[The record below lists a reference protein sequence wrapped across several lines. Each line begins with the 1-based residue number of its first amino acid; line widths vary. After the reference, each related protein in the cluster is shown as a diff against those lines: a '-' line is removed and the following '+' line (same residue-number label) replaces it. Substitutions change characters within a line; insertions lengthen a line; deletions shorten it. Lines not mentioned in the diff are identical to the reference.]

1 MPSEQ
6 SYYLSLEVEGNN
18 VCRTDQDLV
27 LNCAGV
33 CVLPRPFETHI
44 QLGREDYYLQ
54 YLVQGKMRV
63 WLEEGEQ
70 IMEPGQAVLYYPH
83 TGYRYA
89 MDGREEIQYYWLH
102 FTGSGADKLVKDCRL
117 PNRRLLSLG
126 SSAPI
131 VSQFEGL
138 FHDFILRDHCFALSA
153 ASRLLSVCVE
163 ISRRLEAAEGNRAAG
178 VGRVYRAISH
188 IHQNYE
194 KKLTIPFLA
203 ELEHVSPSRFRL
215 LFREAT
221 GLSPMDYITVL
232 RLNHARQLML
242 QTDNSLGEIA
252 RAVGYP
258 DQLYFSRVFKK
269 RTGLTPSDYRQGLL
283 TPAPR
288 EQGKE
293 QKHEEL

>member
-18 VCRTDQDLV
+18 VRRTDRDLIP
-27 LNCAGV
+27 NCAGV
-33 CVLPRPFETHI
+33 CVLPQPFEAHMPS
-44 QLGREDYYLQ
+44 GREDYYLQ

-89 MDGREEIQYYWLH
+89 MHGKEEIQYYWLH
-102 FTGSGADKLVKDCRL
+102 FTGSEADRLVKDCRL
-117 PNRRLLSLG
+117 PNRQLLRLG
-126 SSAPI
+126 SSALI

-153 ASRLLSVCVE
+153 ASRLLSICVE
-163 ISRRLEAAEGNRAAG
+163 ISRRLEEADGSQSAG
-178 VGRVYRAISH
+178 VGRVYHAISH

-194 KKLTIPFLA
+194 KRLTVPLLA
-203 ELEHVSPSRFRL
+203 ELEHLSPSRFRL

-242 QTDNSLGEIA
+242 QTNSSVGEIA

-258 DQLYFSRVFKK
+258 DQLYFSRIFKK

-283 TPAPR
+283 AVQK
-288 EQGKE
+288 EQNGKE
-293 QKHEEL
+293 L

>member
-6 SYYLSLEVEGNN
+6 SYYLSLDIEGNN
-18 VCRTDQDLV
+18 VCRTDQELV
-27 LNCAGV
+27 LNCAGA
-33 CVLPRPFETHI
+33 CVLPQPFETHI

-54 YLVQGKMRV
+54 YLVQGEMQV

-70 IMEPGQAVLYYPH
+70 VMGPGQAVLYYPH

-89 MDGREEIQYYWLH
+89 MHGQEEVQYYWLH

-117 PNRRLLSLG
+117 PNKRLLTLG
-126 SSAPI
+126 SSALI

-138 FHDFILRDHCFALSA
+138 FHDFILRDHCFSLSA

-163 ISRRLEAAEGNRAAG
+163 ISRRLEASEGKQGSN
-178 VGRVYRAISH
+178 VGRVYRALSH

-194 KKLTIPFLA
+194 KRLTVPFLA
-203 ELEHVSPSRFRL
+203 ELEHISPSRFRL

-242 QTDNSLGEIA
+242 QTDNPLGEIA

-269 RTGLTPSDYRQGLL
+269 RTGLTPSAYRQGLL
-283 TPAPR
+283 ASAPK
-288 EQGKE
+288 EHGKE
-293 QKHEEL
+293 ENNENL